1 MFILNVK
8 IWKIVRFISLYKYM
22 DIYAHEIVL
31 SFFTLN
37 IQYSLLVII
46 QICDASFMLI
56 YSISFIAFAIND
68 IHGWW
73 IWFTMWYDFDPV
85 SSRYRIAEV
94 IANSTTHISSHRY
107 RNPIRQCPSRTYP
120 SWICI
125 DIHVP
130 SYVCGISSFS
140 LVEFP

>member
-1 MFILNVK
+1 
-8 IWKIVRFISLYKYM
+8 M

-68 IHGWW
+68 IHG
-73 IWFTMWYDFDPV
+73 
-85 SSRYRIAEV
+85 
-94 IANSTTHISSHRY
+94 
-107 RNPIRQCPSRTYP
+107 
-120 SWICI
+120 
-125 DIHVP
+125 
-130 SYVCGISSFS
+130 
-140 LVEFP
+140 